1 MSSDPAVETIQDD
14 DTSAETK
21 LINRRSLLAT
31 LGVATAAG
39 LAGCGG
45 DSGGD
50 DGGDDGSGDTG
61 GDDQSSGTD
70 PDSDGGAESGG
81 DGTES
86 GDDDGTESGGDGTE
100 SGGGDNCPA
109 VPSSYS
115 REDVPATLADEP
127 LATIG
132 VPDSGASINNG
143 SALLRVEYSIGSINV
158 QSENNS
164 DTSVEDE
171 LLPDLQ
177 EVTDD
182 YDLPAGARAQREEAG
197 ASDRVDVYIPNDP
210 DVVMVSVAASGPGEC
225 LDGSLA
231 TIRDEMVNSIQLA

>member
-1 MSSDPAVETIQDD
+1 MSSDPAVETTQDGD
-14 DTSAETK
+14 SSAETSS
-21 LINRRSLLAT
+21 INRRSLLAT
-31 LGVATAAG
+31 LGVAAATG

-70 PDSDGGAESGG
+70 ADSDGSESGG
-81 DGTES
+81 DGAES
-86 GDDDGTESGGDGTE
+86 GNDDGTE

-115 REDVPATLADEP
+115 REDIPAMLADET

-132 VPDSGASINNG
+132 VPDAGASINSG

-158 QSENNS
+158 QSEHS
-164 DTSVEDE
+164 ADTTVEDE